1 MSRGVVLTT
10 GRRTPFA
17 SQMRSGLQKAGALNP
32 QRRLQRASAR
42 GKRKR
47 VETTH
52 PVRDEPVPPVVL
64 PAAPPGSARW
74 AVADSAR
81 ALAAATAR
89 IAAAGCG
96 SEGRE
101 AMARNARAAPRVQDA
116 AIGMAERADWRSGDV
131 DRRASQT
138 APFRHHGA
146 RGSAWGVEPWRR
158 VAFVARHAGL
168 HRRPAGAFAV
178 QWPALLS
185 PVAAD
190 APRSRRR
197 RPCRRWRRRCALP
210 RRRKCGCVSSSRP
223 PSPKLG
229 LPTRHGLTRR
239 AAQIRFTRMGRIKS
253 PFYRLVV
260 MDSRTR
266 RDGRPL
272 EVRASPF

>member
-116 AIGMAERADWRSGDV
+116 AIGSGARRMAE
-131 DRRASQT
+131 
-138 APFRHHGA
+138 
-146 RGSAWGVEPWRR
+146 
-158 VAFVARHAGL
+158 
-168 HRRPAGAFAV
+168 
-178 QWPALLS
+178 
-185 PVAAD
+185 
-190 APRSRRR
+190 
-197 RPCRRWRRRCALP
+197 
-210 RRRKCGCVSSSRP
+210 
-223 PSPKLG
+223 
-229 LPTRHGLTRR
+229 
-239 AAQIRFTRMGRIKS
+239 
-253 PFYRLVV
+253 
-260 MDSRTR
+260 
-266 RDGRPL
+266 
-272 EVRASPF
+272 